1 MRRTWRAAVG
11 GALLALAMAGCGS
24 ADDDAAAGATTSRAG
39 GYLEQAGF
47 AVPAEWEPQES
58 VWVASWVS
66 AYSEPL
72 FPMDNVVTELTRE
85 LTRRVP
91 VNFAVQ
97 SPEEE
102 ATVRVTLAGAGVD
115 LSRVRFRTIAHN
127 DFWFR
132 DTGPV
137 FTRNRRGELGVLDWG
152 FDTWSYDLYTNDYSQ
167 HDERIDRDIAGLLGL
182 PAFRCGMIHE
192 GGNTEVDGH
201 GTAIVT
207 EAVVRRRNPFMTLSE
222 MEAEIERC
230 YGVRQVIWLPRGVLD
245 DDGTYLGL
253 LPGGLLTSGA
263 TNGHT
268 DDYVRFAPNNTILLA
283 QVPPEDLRTRD
294 PAANRRAMLNAQRM
308 EANYRILSRA
318 RDAQGRPYRIV
329 RVPTPEP
336 DIFELRPGDPFYE
349 TFLGLS
355 PLEDGTVLRDGDTL
369 HMNST
374 TSYLNFVVT
383 NGAVLMPSYAESIG
397 TPAAI
402 RKDAEVQSILRAA
415 FPGREVVRLRYALGA
430 NRGAGGPHCMTQQQP
445 AATPSR

>member
-1 MRRTWRAAVG
+1 MRRTWRAVTS
-11 GALLALAMAGCGS
+11 GALLALTMTGCGS
-24 ADDDAAAGATTSRAG
+24 AGDDPAAAGTTSRTSGFLAQE
-39 GYLEQAGF
+39 GYS
-47 AVPAEWEPQES
+47 VPAEWEPQQS
-58 VWVASWVS
+58 VWVASWVN

-72 FPMDNVVTELTRE
+72 FPMDNVVTEVAKALSP
-85 LTRRVP
+85 RVP
-91 VNFAVQ
+91 INFAVQ
-97 SPEEE
+97 SAEEE
-102 ATVRVTLAGAGVD
+102 ETVRGTLSRGGVD
-115 LSRVRFRTIAHN
+115 LSRVTFHTISHN

-137 FTRNRRGELGVLDWG
+137 FSRNARGEVGILDWG
-152 FDTWSYDLYTNDYSQ
+152 FDTWSYDVYTSDYSQ
-167 HDERIDRDIAGLLGL
+167 HDERIDRDIAGLLSM

-207 EAVVRRRNPFMTLSE
+207 EAVERLRNPYMTVPE
-222 MEAEIERC
+222 MESELKRC
-230 YGVRQVIWLPRGVLD
+230 YGVRQVIWLPQGVLEDDSTFRGVL
-245 DDGTYLGL
+245 
-253 LPGGLLTSGA
+253 PGGVLTSGA

-283 QVPPEDLRTRD
+283 QVAPSEMRTGD
-294 PAANRRAMLNAQRM
+294 AAANRRAMLNYQRM

-329 RVPTPEP
+329 RVPLAES
-336 DIFELRPGDPFYE
+336 DLFDLRPGDPFYD
-349 TFLGLS
+349 TFLSLS

-369 HMNST
+369 HMIST
-374 TSYLNFVVT
+374 TSYLNFFVS
-383 NGAVLMPSYAESIG
+383 NGVVLMPSYAESIG

-402 RKDAEVQSILRAA
+402 RKDREVYDTLRAV

-445 AATPSR
+445 LASP